1 MKAWVAVFWG
11 GQKIFIFEGAF
22 LINGG
27 WGGRGGGNF
36 LGGFLS
42 EYYNTGRGNQVLGE
56 GRVHPSVVGS
66 VLL

>member
-1 MKAWVAVFWG
+1 MVVG
-11 GQKIFIFEGAF
+11 G
-22 LINGG
+22 GG
-27 WGGRGGGNF
+27 GGGNF